1 MARSRKGLNDLPD
14 SLLCLI
20 LNKVSLDQAIRCSV
34 LSKRWKLL
42 WRFLPKLCFSDDM
55 FNSSTRL
62 LKIHNII
69 DGILKL
75 HSAPLEA
82 FHFYGGIS
90 TVVSNAKIDEWIH
103 YAALKDVRD
112 IFIQFLVDVEVPT
125 SVFSCRNLRDLFLI
139 NFDFE
144 NMPGSFAGFACLT
157 SLNFHNV
164 KLNDT
169 TFKLMLQLCPVLEIL
184 VVRNCHGLERVKICS
199 SSLCIL
205 ELDFPSSS
213 HEIKSITARCP
224 GLEILKL
231 RVMYH
236 VEKMEF
242 ELPDCSDLST
252 TVSRLEPFTTLKSLM
267 KMAFLC
273 GIFESN
279 VSLLHNFPDLEQLWI
294 DNARSLTWGVVQDIS
309 GPAPLLENL
318 ERVHLNVTSLDD
330 SMPLLAYLLKNAP
343 EMKTLIV
350 SRQKGF
356 DGALEF
362 VNTLFNLPRASE
374 EAKILLSLNNF
385 KGSERSQL

>member
-1 MARSRKGLNDLPD
+1 MARSRKGLSDLPD
-14 SLLCLI
+14 TLLCLI
-20 LNKVSLDQAIRCSV
+20 LNKVPLDQAIRCSV

-42 WRFLPKLCFSDDM
+42 RRFLPKLCFSDDM

-112 IFIQFLVDVEVPT
+112 IFIQFLVDVDVPT
-125 SVFSCRNLRDLFLI
+125 YVFSCRNLRDLFLI
-139 NFDFE
+139 NFDSE

-157 SLNFHNV
+157 ALNFHNV
-164 KLNDT
+164 KLNDK
-169 TFKLMLQLCPVLEIL
+169 TFELMLQLFPVLEIL

-199 SSLCIL
+199 SSLCNL

-213 HEIKSITARCP
+213 HEIKAITARCP

-231 RVMYH
+231 RIMYH

-330 SMPLLAYLLKNAP
+330 SMPPL
-343 EMKTLIV
+343 V
-350 SRQKGF
+350 FS
-356 DGALEF
+356 
-362 VNTLFNLPRASE
+362 
-374 EAKILLSLNNF
+374 
-385 KGSERSQL
+385 